1 MLEKWKSALDKREN
15 ICDLF
20 IDLSKAFDTIY
31 HHLFPAKLKAC
42 GVSINVLDLMC
53 SFLKNHRQ
61 SVQINNRLMY
71 KKD

>member
-15 ICDLF
+15 ICALF

-31 HHLFPAKLKAC
+31 HDLFPAKLKAC